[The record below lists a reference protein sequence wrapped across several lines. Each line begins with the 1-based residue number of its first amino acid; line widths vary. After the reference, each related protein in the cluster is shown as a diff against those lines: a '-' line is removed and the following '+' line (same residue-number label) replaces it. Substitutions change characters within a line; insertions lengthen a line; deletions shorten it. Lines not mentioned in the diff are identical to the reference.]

1 MRKHRNREK
10 IFLKN
15 SLSLDYSLKHIEDA
29 RIKIKDTFAESS
41 KEEKCEESCLRSSCV
56 HNDHVSRTLLIPYC
70 ATAVLPKVTA
80 R

>member
-29 RIKIKDTFAESS
+29 RIKINDTSAESS
-41 KEEKCEESCLRSSCV
+41 NEEDVKKAAC
-56 HNDHVSRTLLIPYC
+56 
-70 ATAVLPKVTA
+70 AVLAFTMIMFLVNRLFLIARQPSCPK
-80 R
+80 